1 MDDNKPDTASSPS
14 DQNNTERGKTKLLGI
29 ERYKGYN
36 LYRFSD
42 GSEIKVKMAE
52 RKKKKW

>member
-1 MDDNKPDTASSPS
+1 MDDNKPDTAPSPS

-42 GSEIKVKMAE
+42 GSEIKVKMPE